1 MAASEEIIGE
11 EWNERSRELA
21 DWAMERLVNRRD
33 VWGQYALLS
42 PEQAR
47 ESGRTYKAMTLP
59 VPEMRGE
66 DRVTLDKLARHFA
79 SRRLHRPQLIGLH
92 AESQEGTS
100 RWLGIDIDN
109 HDLDA
114 VGADVRARRNL
125 AGALAWWRAFG
136 ERGYDPLLFDSSGR
150 GGFHLW
156 VLFAEPA
163 PTEAVFDLVKAV
175 ATTWEA
181 NQLEEEPEVFP
192 KQPRPGSLNA
202 WFRLPGMHHT
212 QPHYS
217 QLWSGE
223 EWLSDPWLE
232 GHAAIDAMLQVIP
245 GPPPPPVEPASAGPP
260 VRLGGG
266 ASGPGE
272 LVEPSVL
279 LASTPPSAAPS
290 PPFSRSAAPSPPA
303 PKRSAAARKRRF
315 SGAGRPTVCLDLDG
329 VLVNRTYA
337 RGAEE
342 LGDPIDGAVE
352 FTRALAEQADIV
364 IHTARLGGRSA
375 RASDGAAQAEQR
387 RIEERIRAWL
397 DQHGFAYKEIALA
410 VGKPIASAYVDDR
423 GVSCRPLD
431 DGPRAFEEA
440 LAAVRRL
447 CGPSG

>member
-11 EWNERSRELA
+11 EWKERSRELA

-42 PEQAR
+42 PEQTR

-150 GGFHLW
+150 GGYHLW

-163 PTEAVFDLVKAV
+163 PTAAMFDLVKSV
-175 ATTWEA
+175 ASTWEA

-217 QLWSGE
+217 RLWSGE

-232 GHAAIDAMLQVIP
+232 GHATIDAMLQVIP
-245 GPPPPPVEPASAGPP
+245 GPPPPAPAG
-260 VRLGGG
+260 
-266 ASGPGE
+266 
-272 LVEPSVL
+272 
-279 LASTPPSAAPS
+279 APS
-290 PPFSRSAAPSPPA
+290 PSAPERSAAV
-303 PKRSAAARKRRF
+303 RKQRF

-329 VLVNRTYA
+329 VLVDRTYA
-337 RGAEE
+337 RGGET

-364 IHTARLGGRSA
+364 IHTARLANRPAG
-375 RASDGAAQAEQR
+375 ASDGAAQAEQR

>member
-1 MAASEEIIGE
+1 MG
-11 EWNERSRELA
+11 
-21 DWAMERLVNRRD
+21 
-33 VWGQYALLS
+33 
-42 PEQAR
+42 
-47 ESGRTYKAMTLP
+47 
-59 VPEMRGE
+59 
-66 DRVTLDKLARHFA
+66 
-79 SRRLHRPQLIGLH
+79 
-92 AESQEGTS
+92 
-100 RWLGIDIDN
+100 
-109 HDLDA
+109 
-114 VGADVRARRNL
+114 
-125 AGALAWWRAFG
+125 AFG

-150 GGFHLW
+150 GGYHLW

-163 PTEAVFDLVKAV
+163 PTAAVFDLVKAV
-175 ATTWEA
+175 ASTWEA

-217 QLWSGE
+217 RLWSGE

-245 GPPPPPVEPASAGPP
+245 GPPPPAPAGLAVP
-260 VRLGGG
+260 LGGVP
-266 ASGPGE
+266 ARQGE
-272 LVEPSVL
+272 LG
-279 LASTPPSAAPS
+279 APS
-290 PPFSRSAAPSPPA
+290 PSAPERSAAV
-303 PKRSAAARKRRF
+303 RKQRF
-315 SGAGRPTVCLDLDG
+315 GGAGRPTVCLDLDG
-329 VLVNRTYA
+329 VLVNRSYA
-337 RGAEE
+337 RGGEE

-364 IHTARLGGRSA
+364 IQTARLAGRPA
-375 RASDGAAQAEQR
+375 GASDGAAQAEQR

-397 DQHGFAYKEIALA
+397 DQHGFAYKQIALA

>member
-11 EWNERSRELA
+11 EWKERSRELA
-21 DWAMERLVNRRD
+21 DWAMERLANRRD

-47 ESGRTYKAMTLP
+47 ETGRTYKAMTLP
-59 VPEMRGE
+59 VHEMRGE

-114 VGADVRARRNL
+114 VGADGRARRNL

-150 GGFHLW
+150 GGYHLW

-163 PTEAVFDLVKAV
+163 PTAAVFDLVKAV

-217 QLWSGE
+217 RLWSGE

-245 GPPPPPVEPASAGPP
+245 GPPPPPVEPAPADPLPP
-260 VRLGGG
+260 
-266 ASGPGE
+266 
-272 LVEPSVL
+272 
-279 LASTPPSAAPS
+279 TT
-290 PPFSRSAAPSPPA
+290 
-303 PKRSAAARKRRF
+303 KRSAAARKRRF

-329 VLVNRTYA
+329 VLVDRTYA
-337 RGAEE
+337 RGGEE

-352 FTRALAEQADIV
+352 FTRTLAEQADIV
-364 IHTARLGGRSA
+364 IHTARLGGRPAGS
-375 RASDGAAQAEQR
+375 SVGAAQAEQR

-397 DQHGFAYKEIALA
+397 DQHGFAYKEIALD

-423 GVSCRPLD
+423 GVSCRPMD

-447 CGPSG
+447 CGPGG

>member
-11 EWNERSRELA
+11 EWKERSRELA
-21 DWAMERLVNRRD
+21 DWAMERLVNRRE

-47 ESGRTYKAMTLP
+47 ESGRTYRAMTLP

-109 HDLDA
+109 HELDA

-150 GGFHLW
+150 GGYHLW

-163 PTEAVFDLVKAV
+163 PTAAVFDLVKAV

-181 NQLEEEPEVFP
+181 NELEEEPEVFP

-217 QLWSGE
+217 RLWSGE

-232 GHAAIDAMLQVIP
+232 GHAAIDAMLRVIP
-245 GPPPPPVEPASAGPP
+245 GPPPPADFNPAPPSGRQGGAFRLSNPDGVASAGGGSRQGEVNSSSAPMAPP
-260 VRLGGG
+260 
-266 ASGPGE
+266 
-272 LVEPSVL
+272 
-279 LASTPPSAAPS
+279 PPPLT
-290 PPFSRSAAPSPPA
+290 SRSAAPSPPA
-303 PKRSAAARKRRF
+303 PKRSAAVRKRRF

-329 VLVNRTYA
+329 VLVDRTYA
-337 RGAEE
+337 RGGEE
-342 LGDPIDGAVE
+342 LGDPIEGAVE
-352 FTRALAEQADIV
+352 FTRALA
-364 IHTARLGGRSA
+364 
-375 RASDGAAQAEQR
+375 
-387 RIEERIRAWL
+387 
-397 DQHGFAYKEIALA
+397 
-410 VGKPIASAYVDDR
+410 
-423 GVSCRPLD
+423 
-431 DGPRAFEEA
+431 
-440 LAAVRRL
+440 
-447 CGPSG
+447 

>member
-1 MAASEEIIGE
+1 MAASEEIIGQ
-11 EWNERSRELA
+11 EWKERSRELA
-21 DWAMERLVNRRD
+21 DWAMEHLVNRRD

-150 GGFHLW
+150 GGYHLW

-163 PTEAVFDLVKAV
+163 PTATVFDLVKAV
-175 ATTWEA
+175 ASTWEA

-217 QLWSGE
+217 RLWSGE

-245 GPPPPPVEPASAGPP
+245 GPPPPAPAG
-260 VRLGGG
+260 
-266 ASGPGE
+266 
-272 LVEPSVL
+272 
-279 LASTPPSAAPS
+279 APS
-290 PPFSRSAAPSPPA
+290 PSAPERSAAV
-303 PKRSAAARKRRF
+303 RKQRF

-329 VLVNRTYA
+329 VLVDRTYA
-337 RGAEE
+337 RGGET

-364 IHTARLGGRSA
+364 IHTARLANRPAG
-375 RASDGAAQAEQR
+375 ASDGAAQAEQR

>member
-1 MAASEEIIGE
+1 MAASEEIIGQ
-11 EWNERSRELA
+11 EWKERSRELA

-150 GGFHLW
+150 GGYHLW

-163 PTEAVFDLVKAV
+163 PTAAVFDLVKAV
-175 ATTWEA
+175 ASTWEA

-217 QLWSGE
+217 RLWSGE

-245 GPPPPPVEPASAGPP
+245 GPPPPAPAG
-260 VRLGGG
+260 
-266 ASGPGE
+266 
-272 LVEPSVL
+272 
-279 LASTPPSAAPS
+279 APS
-290 PPFSRSAAPSPPA
+290 PSAPERSAAV
-303 PKRSAAARKRRF
+303 RKQRF

-329 VLVNRTYA
+329 VLVDRTYA
-337 RGAEE
+337 RGGED

-364 IHTARLGGRSA
+364 IHTARLASRPAG
-375 RASDGAAQAEQR
+375 ASDGAAQAEQR

>member
-1 MAASEEIIGE
+1 MVASEEIIGQ
-11 EWNERSRELA
+11 EWKERSRELA
-21 DWAMERLVNRRD
+21 DWTMERLVNRRD

-150 GGFHLW
+150 GGYHLW

-163 PTEAVFDLVKAV
+163 PTAAVFDLVKAV
-175 ATTWEA
+175 ASTWEA

-217 QLWSGE
+217 RLWSGE

-232 GHAAIDAMLQVIP
+232 GHTAIDAMLQVIP
-245 GPPPPPVEPASAGPP
+245 GPPPPAPAG
-260 VRLGGG
+260 
-266 ASGPGE
+266 
-272 LVEPSVL
+272 
-279 LASTPPSAAPS
+279 APS
-290 PPFSRSAAPSPPA
+290 PSAPERSAAV
-303 PKRSAAARKRRF
+303 RKQRF
-315 SGAGRPTVCLDLDG
+315 SGAGKPTVCLDLDG
-329 VLVNRTYA
+329 VLVDRTYA
-337 RGAEE
+337 RGGET

-364 IHTARLGGRSA
+364 IHTARLANRPAG
-375 RASDGAAQAEQR
+375 ASDGAAQAEQR

>member
-1 MAASEEIIGE
+1 MAASEEIIGQ
-11 EWNERSRELA
+11 EWKERSRELA

-150 GGFHLW
+150 GGYHLW

-163 PTEAVFDLVKAV
+163 PTAAVFDLVKAV
-175 ATTWEA
+175 ASTWEA

-217 QLWSGE
+217 RLWSGE

-245 GPPPPPVEPASAGPP
+245 GPPPPAPAG
-260 VRLGGG
+260 
-266 ASGPGE
+266 
-272 LVEPSVL
+272 
-279 LASTPPSAAPS
+279 APS
-290 PPFSRSAAPSPPA
+290 PSAPERSAAV
-303 PKRSAAARKRRF
+303 RKQRF

-329 VLVNRTYA
+329 VLVDRTYA
-337 RGAEE
+337 RGGET

-364 IHTARLGGRSA
+364 IHTARLANRPAG
-375 RASDGAAQAEQR
+375 ASDGAAQAEQR

>member
-11 EWNERSRELA
+11 EWKERSRELA

-42 PEQAR
+42 PEQTR

-150 GGFHLW
+150 GGYHLW

-163 PTEAVFDLVKAV
+163 PTAAMFDLVKSV
-175 ATTWEA
+175 ASTWEA

-217 QLWSGE
+217 RLWSGE

-245 GPPPPPVEPASAGPP
+245 GPPPPAPAG
-260 VRLGGG
+260 
-266 ASGPGE
+266 
-272 LVEPSVL
+272 
-279 LASTPPSAAPS
+279 APS
-290 PPFSRSAAPSPPA
+290 PSAPERSAAV
-303 PKRSAAARKRRF
+303 RKQRF

-329 VLVNRTYA
+329 VLVDRTYA
-337 RGAEE
+337 RGGET

-364 IHTARLGGRSA
+364 IHTARLANRPAG
-375 RASDGAAQAEQR
+375 ASDGAAQAEQR

>member
-1 MAASEEIIGE
+1 MAASEAIIGE
-11 EWNERSRELA
+11 EWKERSRELA

-42 PEQAR
+42 PEEAR

-59 VPEMRGE
+59 VPGMRGE

-100 RWLGIDIDN
+100 RWLAIDIDN

-125 AGALAWWRAFG
+125 AGALAWWRAFA

-150 GGFHLW
+150 GGYHLW

-163 PTEAVFDLVKAV
+163 PTAAVFDLVKAV
-175 ATTWEA
+175 AATWEA

-217 QLWSGE
+217 RLWSGE

-245 GPPPPPVEPASAGPP
+245 GPPPAASVALAGH
-260 VRLGGG
+260 LGGVP
-266 ASGPGE
+266 AREGE
-272 LVEPSVL
+272 MG
-279 LASTPPSAAPS
+279 APS
-290 PPFSRSAAPSPPA
+290 PSAPE
-303 PKRSAAARKRRF
+303 RSAAARKRRF
-315 SGAGRPTVCLDLDG
+315 SGGGRPTVCLDLDG
-329 VLVNRTYA
+329 VLVDRTYG
-337 RGAEE
+337 RGGEE
-342 LGDPIDGAVE
+342 LGEPIDGAVE

-364 IHTARLGGRSA
+364 IHTARFAGR
-375 RASDGAAQAEQR
+375 RVGEGAAAEGGAQAVAQR
-387 RIEERIRAWL
+387 LRLERIRAWL
-397 DQHGFAYKEIALA
+397 DRHGFAYKEIALE
-410 VGKPIASAYVDDR
+410 VGKPIAAAYVDDR
-423 GVSCRPLD
+423 GVSCRPMD

-447 CGPSG
+447 CGPGG

>member
-11 EWNERSRELA
+11 EWKERSRELA

-47 ESGRTYKAMTLP
+47 ETGRTYKAMTLP

-114 VGADVRARRNL
+114 VGADGRARRNL

-136 ERGYDPLLFDSSGR
+136 ERGHDPLLFDSSGR
-150 GGFHLW
+150 GGYHLW

-163 PTEAVFDLVKAV
+163 PTAAVFDLVKAV

-217 QLWSGE
+217 RLWSGE

-245 GPPPPPVEPASAGPP
+245 GPPPPPVEPAPADPLPP
-260 VRLGGG
+260 
-266 ASGPGE
+266 
-272 LVEPSVL
+272 
-279 LASTPPSAAPS
+279 T
-290 PPFSRSAAPSPPA
+290 

-315 SGAGRPTVCLDLDG
+315 SGAGRPSVCLDLDG
-329 VLVNRTYA
+329 VLVDRTYA
-337 RGAEE
+337 RGGEE

-364 IHTARLGGRSA
+364 IHTARLGGRPA
-375 RASDGAAQAEQR
+375 GASVGAAQAEQR
-387 RIEERIRAWL
+387 RIEERIQAWL
-397 DQHGFAYKEIALA
+397 DQHGFAYKEIALD
-410 VGKPIASAYVDDR
+410 VGKPIAAAYVDDR
-423 GVSCRPLD
+423 GVSCRPMD

-447 CGPSG
+447 CGPGG

>member
-1 MAASEEIIGE
+1 MVASEEIIGQ
-11 EWNERSRELA
+11 EWKERSRELA
-21 DWAMERLVNRRD
+21 DWTMERLVNRRD

-150 GGFHLW
+150 GGYHLW

-163 PTEAVFDLVKAV
+163 PTATVFDLVKAV
-175 ATTWEA
+175 ASTWEA

-217 QLWSGE
+217 RLWSGE

-245 GPPPPPVEPASAGPP
+245 GPPPPAPAG
-260 VRLGGG
+260 
-266 ASGPGE
+266 
-272 LVEPSVL
+272 
-279 LASTPPSAAPS
+279 APS
-290 PPFSRSAAPSPPA
+290 PSAPERSAAV
-303 PKRSAAARKRRF
+303 RKQRF

-329 VLVNRTYA
+329 VLVDRTYA
-337 RGAEE
+337 RGGET

-364 IHTARLGGRSA
+364 IHTARLANRPAG
-375 RASDGAAQAEQR
+375 ASDGAAQAEQR